1 MISQFQRFIHKHGRW
16 FFLLLLG
23 VVLVSFLLWDFAGQ
37 FGAMGPDGE
46 QQGNYR
52 IYGKRLSAREL
63 GTTKRLLALNPMYQ
77 HEYMLAQLESH
88 AVRHL
93 ALVGKAERMGLSVT
107 DKELK
112 NQLKTIF
119 SADGRFDE
127 ARFDALVASLQKRGL
142 GEADLIKM
150 LRDDLLV
157 RKMLDLIRGT
167 VKVTSQ
173 EALVRAGELAEKVTA
188 TYCKFEVS
196 DYLAKVKV
204 TDEDIKAYYE
214 KHQEEYKS
222 PERVKVAYVAFT
234 SDPKAVPAVK
244 EEDIRRYYEDNKA
257 LYVDKAGK
265 TKSLKEV
272 TPEIRKRL
280 TEETAKS
287 LALEKATEFANQAI
301 QADTQASAPSSEGN
315 AGNNGFAALAEKS
328 GLAIKET
335 GFISGSELPQGVETL
350 EFTSAAF
357 RLSPESSISD
367 PVQGHKSAYVL
378 KLIASQPSENLPLEQ
393 VKEQV
398 VQSVKTEKALEMART
413 KGEEK
418 RQEVVKLVEAGK
430 TFEQAAKQAGLKC
443 VPLKPFSAQTSAS
456 DPEAG
461 PIQQSAL
468 ELPVKTVSS
477 LIDDTT
483 GGFFAYVSQRQKGKP
498 DEIASLEPQIR
509 QSLLQTAQYR
519 VVQDFQNSVLK
530 EAIPDFKLTE
540 PDLSSILQ

>member
-52 IYGKRLSAREL
+52 IYGKRLS
-63 GTTKRLLALNPMYQ
+63 
-77 HEYMLAQLESH
+77 EYMLAQLESH

-127 ARFDALVASLQKRGL
+127 ARFDSLVASLQKRGL

-173 EALVRAGELAEKVTA
+173 EALARAGELAEKVTA

-196 DYLAKVKV
+196 DYLSKVKV
-204 TDEDIKAYYE
+204 TDEDIKAYHE

-234 SDPKAVPAVK
+234 SDPKAVPAVT
-244 EEDIRRYYEDNKA
+244 EEEVQRYYEDNKA
-257 LYVDKAGK
+257 LYVDKSGK

-280 TEETAKS
+280 TEEAAKN

-301 QADTQASAPSSEGN
+301 QADAQAATPSADGN
-315 AGNNGFAALAEKS
+315 AGNDGFAALAEKS
-328 GLAIKET
+328 GLAVKET

-378 KLIASQPSENLPLEQ
+378 KLIANQPSENLPLEQ

-398 VQSVKTEKALEMART
+398 VQSVKTEKALEMARA

-418 RQEVVKLVEAGK
+418 RQEIVKLVESGK
-430 TFEQAAKQAGLKC
+430 TFEQA
-443 VPLKPFSAQTSAS
+443 
-456 DPEAG
+456 G
-461 PIQQSAL
+461 PIQQTAL

-477 LIDDTT
+477 LVDDTT
-483 GGFFAYVSQRQKGKP
+483 GAFFAYVSQRQKGKP

-530 EAIPDFKLTE
+530 EAIPDFKQTE